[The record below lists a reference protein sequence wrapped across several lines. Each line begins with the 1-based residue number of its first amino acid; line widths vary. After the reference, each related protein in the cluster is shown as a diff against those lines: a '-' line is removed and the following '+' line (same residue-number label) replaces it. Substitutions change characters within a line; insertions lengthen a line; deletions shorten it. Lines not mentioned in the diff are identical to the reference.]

1 MLADE
6 MERGRLDRE
15 LLRFLIPP
23 VSCRC
28 IGKILSVLVLGSDE
42 EDGLRYGEFMTDIRV
57 AQRKGT
63 RAGTGCWST
72 FHRPH

>member
-1 MLADE
+1 

-15 LLRFLIPP
+15 LLRFLIAP

-42 EDGLRYGEFMTDIRV
+42 EEGLRYGEFMTDIRV
-57 AQRKGT
+57 AQIKGT
-63 RAGTGCWST
+63 RDGNRMLAYFS
-72 FHRPH
+72 